1 MVAVSAPV
9 IVGAVPAVPAVPSPF
24 LWPKGKRTEGAVN
37 WSGAVVFVGLEFLMV
52 ARVAVSPRTI
62 FISFSLSVRSCVTS
76 SWSFLN
82 CGLVVSA
89 TERAVLAETC
99 PFKVSMS
106 W

>member
-1 MVAVSAPV
+1 M
-9 IVGAVPAVPAVPSPF
+9 
-24 LWPKGKRTEGAVN
+24 N

-106 W
+106 WWLIQVWVLFAHRLVASVPMSRAASTSLWATWY